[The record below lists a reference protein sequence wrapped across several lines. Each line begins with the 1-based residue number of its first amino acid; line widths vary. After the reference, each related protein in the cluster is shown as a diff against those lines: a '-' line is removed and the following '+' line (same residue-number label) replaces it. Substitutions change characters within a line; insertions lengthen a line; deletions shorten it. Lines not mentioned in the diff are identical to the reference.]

1 MGVLRRGAMRRNILI
16 SLIIICLVVIS
27 TMPFYH
33 IFYDVPVL
41 IQKERL
47 TLADTFM
54 STRAHWENYENA
66 SPEEQV
72 EISQTRIHQILF
84 ERGYLP
90 KTTITVTW

>member
-1 MGVLRRGAMRRNILI
+1 MRKNILI
-16 SLIIICLVVIS
+16 SLIIIGLVVVS

-41 IQKERL
+41 IRKEHL
-47 TLADTFM
+47 TLTDTFM
-54 STRAHWENYENA
+54 STKVHWESYRNA
-66 SPEEQV
+66 SPEEQI
-72 EISQTRIHQILF
+72 EIRQTRIHQILF

>member
-1 MGVLRRGAMRRNILI
+1 MRRNILI
-16 SLIIICLVVIS
+16 SLIIIGLVIVS

-41 IQKERL
+41 IRKDRF

-54 STRAHWENYENA
+54 STKAHWESYKNA
-66 SPEEQV
+66 SPEEQI

-90 KTTITVTW
+90 KVTVTVSW

>member
-1 MGVLRRGAMRRNILI
+1 MRKNILI
-16 SLIIICLVVIS
+16 SLIVIGLVVVS

-41 IQKERL
+41 IRKDRFTL
-47 TLADTFM
+47 TDTFM
-54 STRAHWENYENA
+54 STKAHWESYRNA
-66 SPEEQV
+66 SPDEQKA
-72 EISQTRIHQILF
+72 IRQTRIHQILF